1 MLQGFVCIIIIDL
14 NINKKV
20 TFIALAMTDL
30 SYWENCEEIRYGINP
45 PGH

>member
-1 MLQGFVCIIIIDL
+1 MLQGFVCII
-14 NINKKV
+14 NRSEYNKKV

-30 SYWENCEEIRYGINP
+30 SYWENWEEMRYGINP